1 MSDFRCPQCG
11 AEVPAESGQHAVSP
25 SAGVV
30 SCPSCG
36 AAVTLDGPGDPHQVV
51 GEADAETAAPA
62 PPGRGGQEEYFSG
75 SETVEGVMEELG
87 EKEGGPRE

>member
-11 AEVPAESGQHAVSP
+11 AEVPAESGQHAVLP

-51 GEADAETAAPA
+51 GE
-62 PPGRGGQEEYFSG
+62 YFSG
-75 SETVEGVMEELG
+75 SETVEGVMEELS

>member
-1 MSDFRCPQCG
+1 MSDMTCPNCG

-30 SCPSCG
+30 TCPSCG
-36 AAVTLDGPGDPHQVV
+36 ATVTLETSPDRQQVV
-51 GEADAETAAPA
+51 GEAEAAPAAPA
-62 PPGRGGQEEYFSG
+62 PPGRSGEKEYFSG
-75 SETVEGVMEELG
+75 SESVEGVMEELS